1 MGVKIMD
8 FTKLNKNTFEKIE
21 WNVDTK
27 DFTFKK
33 LSDFYKYGVTTVR
46 VFGFFFTK
54 STEYGLQPVA
64 IARNCFINLPKH
76 KKDVISDMLKNADCV
91 SAIKN
96 GECSLKLREYKSK
109 YGKTCYDF
117 DFINTPQVL
126 TETPKATDATPTTE
140 TTDATETTEKQ
151 PDIF

>member
-1 MGVKIMD
+1 MD

-27 DFTFKK
+27 EFTFKK
-33 LSDFYKYGVTTVR
+33 LSDFYNMGVKTVR

-54 STEYGLQPVA
+54 SEEYGLQPVA

-76 KKDVISDMLKNADCV
+76 KKDTISDMLKNADCV

-96 GECSLKLREYKSK
+96 GDCTLKLREYKSK

-126 TETPKATDATPTTE
+126 TETPKATETTE
-140 TTDATETTEKQ
+140 TPKATDATETTEKQ

>member
-1 MGVKIMD
+1 MD

-21 WNVDTK
+21 WNVKTDG
-27 DFTFKK
+27 FTFHK
-33 LSDFYKYGVTTVR
+33 LSDFYNQGIKTIQVY
-46 VFGFFFTK
+46 GFFFTK
-54 STEYGLQPVA
+54 SDEYGLQPVA
-64 IARNCFINLPKH
+64 IAKDCLINLPKH
-76 KKDVISDMLKNADCV
+76 KKDTISDMLKNADCV

-109 YGKTCYDF
+109 YNKTCYDF
-117 DFINTPQVL
+117 DFINTP
-126 TETPKATDATPTTE
+126 KTE

>member
-1 MGVKIMD
+1 MD
-8 FTKLNKNTFEKIE
+8 FTKHNKNTFEKIE
-21 WNVDTK
+21 WNVNTK

-33 LSDFYKYGVTTVR
+33 LSDFYNQGIKIIQ

-54 STEYGLQPVA
+54 SENYGLQPLA
-64 IARNCFINLPKH
+64 ITKDCLVNLPKH
-76 KKDVISDMLKNADCV
+76 KKEVISDMLKDVDCV
-91 SAIKN
+91 NAIKN

-117 DFINTPQVL
+117 DFINTP
-126 TETPKATDATPTTE
+126 
-140 TTDATETTEKQ
+140 TEKQ

>member
-1 MGVKIMD
+1 MD

-21 WNVDTK
+21 WNVKTDG
-27 DFTFKK
+27 FAFHK
-33 LSDFYKYGVTTVR
+33 LSDFYNQGIKTIQ

-54 STEYGLQPVA
+54 SENYGLQPVA
-64 IARNCFINLPKH
+64 IAKDCLVNLPTH
-76 KKDVISDMLKNADCV
+76 KKDDISEMLKNADCV
-91 SAIKN
+91 NAIKN

-117 DFINTPQVL
+117 DFINTP
-126 TETPKATDATPTTE
+126 KAETTE
-140 TTDATETTEKQ
+140 TTESQ

>member
-1 MGVKIMD
+1 MD

-21 WNVDTK
+21 WNVNTNG
-27 DFTFKK
+27 FTFKK
-33 LSDFYKYGVTTVR
+33 LSDFYNQGIKVVP

-54 STEYGLQPVA
+54 SEEYGLQPVA
-64 IARNCFINLPKH
+64 IAENCLVNLPKH
-76 KKDVISDMLKNADCV
+76 KKDTISDMLKNADCV
-91 SAIKN
+91 NAIKN

-109 YGKTCYDF
+109 YNKICYDF
-117 DFINTPQVL
+117 DFINTP
-126 TETPKATDATPTTE
+126 KTE

>member
-1 MGVKIMD
+1 MD

-33 LSDFYKYGVTTVR
+33 LSDFYNMGVKTVR

-54 STEYGLQPVA
+54 SEEYGLQPVA
-64 IARNCFINLPKH
+64 IARNCLINLPKH
-76 KKDVISDMLKNADCV
+76 KKDTISDMLKNADCV

-96 GECSLKLREYKSK
+96 GDCTLKLREYKSK

-117 DFINTPQVL
+117 DFINTSQVL
-126 TETPKATDATPTTE
+126 TETPKATE

>member
-1 MGVKIMD
+1 MD

-21 WNVDTK
+21 WNVNTSG
-27 DFTFKK
+27 FTFKK
-33 LSDFYKYGVTTVR
+33 LFDFYSQGIKTIQ

-54 STEYGLQPVA
+54 SENYGLQPIA
-64 IARNCFINLPKH
+64 ITKDCLVNLPTH
-76 KKDVISDMLKNADCV
+76 KKDIISDMLKNADCV
-91 SAIKN
+91 NAIKN

-109 YGKTCYDF
+109 YNKTYYDF
-117 DFINTPQVL
+117 DFINTPQ
-126 TETPKATDATPTTE
+126 TE

>member
-1 MGVKIMD
+1 MD

-21 WNVDTK
+21 WNVKTDG
-27 DFTFKK
+27 FTFKK
-33 LSDFYKYGVTTVR
+33 LSDFYNQGIKVIQ

-54 STEYGLQPVA
+54 SENYGLQPIA
-64 IARNCFINLPKH
+64 ITKDCLLNLPTH
-76 KKDVISDMLKNADCV
+76 KKDDVSDMLKNADCV

-109 YGKTCYDF
+109 YNKTCYDF
-117 DFINTPQVL
+117 DFVN
-126 TETPKATDATPTTE
+126 TPKAETTE
-140 TTDATETTEKQ
+140 TTESQ

>member
-1 MGVKIMD
+1 MN
-8 FTKLNKNTFEKIE
+8 FTQYNKNSFEKID
-21 WNVDTK
+21 WNVNTK

-33 LSDFYKYGVTTVR
+33 LSDFFGQGVKIIQ

-54 STEYGLQPVA
+54 SENYGLQPIA
-64 IARNCFINLPKH
+64 ITKDCLVNLPTH
-76 KKDVISDMLKNADCV
+76 KRDIISDMLKNPECV

-109 YGKTCYDF
+109 YNKMCYDF
-117 DFINTPQVL
+117 DFIDTPK
-126 TETPKATDATPTTE
+126 TETPDTQS
-140 TTDATETTEKQ
+140 EKK

>member
-1 MGVKIMD
+1 MN
-8 FTKLNKNTFEKIE
+8 FTQYNKNTFEKIE
-21 WNVDTK
+21 WNVNTK

-33 LSDFYKYGVTTVR
+33 LSDFFGQGVKTIQ

-54 STEYGLQPVA
+54 SENYGLQPIA
-64 IARNCFINLPKH
+64 ITKDCLVNLPTH
-76 KKDVISDMLKNADCV
+76 KRDIISDMLKNPECV

-109 YGKTCYDF
+109 YNKMCYDF
-117 DFINTPQVL
+117 DFIDTPK
-126 TETPKATDATPTTE
+126 TETPDTQS
-140 TTDATETTEKQ
+140 EKK

>member
-1 MGVKIMD
+1 MD
-8 FTKLNKNTFEKIE
+8 FTKCNKNTFEKIE
-21 WNVDTK
+21 WNVNTSG
-27 DFTFKK
+27 FTFKK
-33 LSDFYKYGVTTVR
+33 LSDFYCQGTRTIQ

-54 STEYGLQPVA
+54 SENYGLQPVA
-64 IARNCFINLPKH
+64 ITKDCLVNLPTH

-117 DFINTPQVL
+117 DFVNTP
-126 TETPKATDATPTTE
+126 KTE
-140 TTDATETTEKQ
+140 TTDATETTETTEKQ

>member
-1 MGVKIMD
+1 MD

-33 LSDFYKYGVTTVR
+33 LSDFYNMGVKTVR

-54 STEYGLQPVA
+54 SEEYGLQPVA
-64 IARNCFINLPKH
+64 IARNCLINLPKH
-76 KKDVISDMLKNADCV
+76 KKDTISDMLKNADCV
-91 SAIKN
+91 NAIKN

-126 TETPKATDATPTTE
+126 SETPKATE
-140 TTDATETTEKQ
+140 TTGATETTEKQ